1 MQYAVMER
9 AMLRLRRAR
18 NALGL
23 VLILMI
29 ASNLLLVWQVLNTR
43 SQMILVPSRVSD
55 GMVAQGGGDIRYL
68 EALALDAVQAMYTLS
83 PATTS
88 YSRSVIDRV
97 SNPAEREVLLKR
109 FDDVASDIKKRE
121 ISTVFMPEK
130 IDHDLGQLLLVVTG
144 QFATYLGTN
153 KVAEDRRV
161 IRVAF
166 AEFGGSVRVA
176 RIERLAEKPT
186 NPEGPA
192 P

>member
-1 MQYAVMER
+1 MQFSSMER
-9 AMLRLRRAR
+9 AMLRFRRAR
-18 NALGL
+18 NALGIVLL
-23 VLILMI
+23 VMIL
-29 ASNLLLVWQVLNTR
+29 SNLLLVWQVLNTR

-109 FDDVASDIKKRE
+109 FDDTASDIKKRE

-130 IDHDLGQLLLVVTG
+130 IDHDLAGLLLVVTG
-144 QFATYLGTN
+144 QFSTYLGTN

-176 RIERLAEKPT
+176 RIERLAELPT
-186 NPEGPA
+186 DPEGNTP
-192 P
+192 